1 MKNGFKL
8 MLGILVTGLFAFQPV
23 SFADWS
29 VGIGVGDGGYHDH
42 GYYHWHDHPHW
53 GYHAHY
59 LPPDAY
65 VIWVG
70 GQRYYY
76 SDGLYYEY
84 VGGGDYI
91 IVNPPM
97 GAYVTAIPPDFQ
109 QMVINGRVYYTSDG
123 IYYVWTH
130 HGYKVVAA
138 PGIYE
143 TPVVVQQPAPVVYT
157 QPATTVVEAPPAP
170 VQDSFTINVPNNG
183 GSYTPVVIRRS
194 GNGYT
199 GPQGEFY
206 ASFPSVAQLK
216 AMYSK

>member
-1 MKNGFKL
+1 MKKVL
-8 MLGILVTGLFAFQPV
+8 SLILAIIIAGVFSFASA

-29 VGIGVGDGGYHDH
+29 VGIGIGDGGYHHDH
-42 GYYHWHDHPHW
+42 DYYHWHDHPHW
-53 GYHAHY
+53 GYHAHW
-59 LPPDAY
+59 LPAGAY
-65 VIWVG
+65 VVWVG

-91 IVNPPM
+91 IVQPPM

-109 QMVINGRVYYTSDG
+109 AMVVNGRTYYTSDG
-123 IYYVWTH
+123 IYYVWTP
-130 HGYKVVAA
+130 HGYRVVEQPAVYAQPTVVVTAPPPVQTVVAA
-138 PGIYE
+138 PS
-143 TPVVVQQPAPVVYT
+143 AP
-157 QPATTVVEAPPAP
+157 EP

-183 GSYTPVVIRRS
+183 GSFTPVVIKRS
-194 GNGYT
+194 GNGYV

-206 ASFPSVAQLK
+206 SSFPSVAQLK